1 MIVNTRMPCE
11 LEVGFRFVPVG
22 GCLLPIGIEPVVAQR
37 ARKGFS
43 VMEGQLAKETKD
55 VASGEKK
62 SMVQFKG
69 RMKRF
74 GNVTA
79 VEKMDFEIQEG
90 SLVTLL
96 GPSGCGKTTL
106 LRMVAGLEEP
116 TEGDILI
123 NGKRVN
129 DTPIHKRNL
138 GMIFQNYALFP
149 HKTIFE
155 NVAFGL
161 RYRAVPKAEI
171 REKVTRALEMVR
183 LPGVENRMPSQLSGG
198 QQQRIAMAR
207 AIVIEPDVLLMDE
220 PLSAL
225 DENLREAMRREVGNL
240 QQMLGVTTIFVTHD
254 QREALSM
261 SDKILVMKAG
271 RKQQEGRPEEV
282 YNEPANHFVA
292 DFLGHSNFLPGDVVD
307 VESDHVRVKIE
318 TGEVLYASNTNG
330 FSKGDRVE
338 MIVRAQRFDAFTE
351 GEFAPVEGMNH
362 FTGRIKDRSYMG
374 GEVSYFIELGDGREI
389 HVISMMR
396 TRIYDVGETVNVQ
409 VAPHHCHL
417 IPLES

>member
-1 MIVNTRMPCE
+1 LATDKKQ
-11 LEVGFRFVPVG
+11 
-22 GCLLPIGIEPVVAQR
+22 PI
-37 ARKGFS
+37 
-43 VMEGQLAKETKD
+43 
-55 VASGEKK
+55 
-62 SMVQFKG
+62 VQFKG
-69 RMKRF
+69 ILKRF
-74 GNVTA
+74 GNVVA
-79 VEKMDFEIQEG
+79 VEKMDFDIEEG

-116 TEGDILI
+116 TGGDIFI
-123 NGKRVN
+123 KGVRIN

-149 HKTIFE
+149 HKTIFD

-161 RYRAVPKAEI
+161 KYRDVSKEEI
-171 REKVTRALEMVR
+171 KEKVTRALEMVR

-225 DENLREAMRREVGNL
+225 DENLREEMRREVGTL
-240 QQMLGVTTIFVTHD
+240 QQVLGVTTIFVTHD

-261 SDKILVMKAG
+261 SDKILVMKDG
-271 RKQQEGRPEEV
+271 RKQQEGGPESV

-292 DFLGHSNFLPGDVVD
+292 DFLGHSNFIQGEVVD
-307 VESDHVRVKIE
+307 VDDHRVNVKIE
-318 TGEVLYASNTNG
+318 TGDVLFAENKG
-330 FSKGDRVE
+330 AFSKGDQVE
-338 MIVRAQRFDAFTE
+338 MIVRAQRFDAFPRN
-351 GEFAPVEGMNH
+351 EFKPVAGMNH
-362 FTGRIKDRSYMG
+362 FQGRIKDRSYMG
-374 GEVSYFIELGDGREI
+374 GEVSYFIEMETGREI
-389 HVISMMR
+389 HIISMMR
-396 TRIYDVGETVNVQ
+396 TRLYNIGEEVSVQ

-417 IPLES
+417 IPME